1 MIGVQCMLYILLL
14 DLGFLVCWFN
24 WLPYLLDP
32 RWNLVLAL
40 FSGRLEI
47 FRLDLASLYLTDVG

>member
-1 MIGVQCMLYILLL
+1 MLYILLL